1 MQGGRL
7 VTSMRM
13 EVMPMSIYETM
24 SLLIQLSAV
33 MLTAFAIVVTLIIF
47 FVKKK

>member
-1 MQGGRL
+1 VGGWSL
-7 VTSMRM
+7 PFK
-13 EVMPMSIYETM
+13 EVMPVTTYEAI

-33 MLTAFAIVVTLIIF
+33 ILAAFSIVVTLIIF